1 MPPTTLVKKGETLK
15 KKEGGKRKMESK
27 RVDYSQEGKKL
38 RYTECVE

>member
-1 MPPTTLVKKGETLK
+1 MPPITLVKKGETLK
-15 KKEGGKRKMESK
+15 KKEGERGKWKEK